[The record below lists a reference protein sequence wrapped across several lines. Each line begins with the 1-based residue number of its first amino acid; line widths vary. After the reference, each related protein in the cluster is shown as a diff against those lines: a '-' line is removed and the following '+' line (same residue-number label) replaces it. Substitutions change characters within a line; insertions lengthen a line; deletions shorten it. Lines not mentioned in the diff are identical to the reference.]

1 MTNDFY
7 HLLDSLD
14 LKERKIL
21 EEIHKKKTVEFQ
33 GGIIEDIERDNRHLE
48 LVNIC
53 YNLFTR
59 TTETNKMTGYKVVLV
74 DPLYTLNIKIFDLM
88 LFNDMTKNAILIEA
102 KSSVSERKV
111 GSEVDETAQAS
122 QQALSN
128 LEKLQE
134 FIGSKIDRLEFAV
147 LSYAYYTDLLKGAII
162 AKNAS
167 LCLWA
172 YHPVPGIIQMLAI
185 KDDVLAEKSAGR
197 MHFDEDIRQTLLKAI
212 QTKMGAL
219 RSLPIMPT
227 SHMFTKLEYI
237 AQQLFT
243 FLDRQP
249 RDKRWFRYSEV
260 FSLCKQAFSSSE
272 LQDSELEQETRKII
286 AAAIETDLF
295 RVINDEDEISLMEFE
310 ISYNRRNYE
319 RFKEDY
325 AEKHSQEKASVAAI
339 EEFKQQ
345 KGFRKL
351 EDFGNR

>member
-1 MTNDFY
+1 MTKEFDL
-7 HLLDSLD
+7 LLDSLD
-14 LKERKIL
+14 ANERKIL
-21 EEIHKKKTVEFQ
+21 EDIYKKKILESQ
-33 GGIIEDIERDNRHLE
+33 AGINEEIERDNQHLE

-74 DPLYTLNIKIFDLM
+74 DPLCTLNIKIFDLM
-88 LFNDMTKNAILIEA
+88 LFNDITKNAILIEA
-102 KSSVSERKV
+102 KSSISERKV
-111 GSEVDETAQAS
+111 GSEVDETTEAAK
-122 QQALSN
+122 QALSN

-134 FIGSKIDRLEFAV
+134 FIGSKIAKLEFAV
-147 LSYAYYTDLLKGAII
+147 LSYAYYADLLKAAII

-167 LCLWA
+167 MCLWA
-172 YHPVPGIIQMLAI
+172 YHAVPGIIQMLAI
-185 KDDVLAEKSAGR
+185 KDDVLSEKSAGR

-212 QTKMGAL
+212 PTKMGAL

-243 FLDRQP
+243 FLDKQP
-249 RDKRWFRYSEV
+249 RDRRWFRYSEV

-272 LQDSELEQETRKII
+272 LGDSELEQEARKII
-286 AAAIETDLF
+286 AAAIEADLF
-295 RVINDEDEISLMEFE
+295 QVINDEDDISLMEFE
-310 ISYNRRNYE
+310 IPYNRRNYE
-319 RFKEDY
+319 KFKEDY
-325 AEKHSQEKASVAAI
+325 AEKHTQEKASIAAI
-339 EEFKQQ
+339 EQFKQQ